1 MIDYYTLSE
10 EIDNNFFKEV
20 YVDIDLKYGTFDRT
34 NIFKHMLDNYHEIQS
49 AWDNVISEIYI
60 RKSSSGNVHLKLVID
75 KDYDLTFPYMM
86 MLRTMLFDDPLRI
99 GLDMRRVAKHG
110 LNEVNRIFSTKIK
123 DGSVNHVGEW
133 ITLTDYIAGVR

>member
-10 EIDNNFFKEV
+10 EIENNFFKEV
-20 YVDIDLKYGTFDRT
+20 YVDIDLKYDTFSGTK
-34 NIFKHMLDNYHEIQS
+34 IFKHMLDNYNEIQT
-49 AWDNVISEIYI
+49 AWNNIISEIYI

-75 KDYDLTFPYMM
+75 KDYDLTFTYMM

-99 GLDMRRVAKHG
+99 GLDMRRVAVRG
-110 LNEVNRIFSTKIK
+110 INEVNRIFSTKIK
-123 DGSVNHVGEW
+123 DGSVNHVSEW

>member
-20 YVDIDLKYGTFDRT
+20 YVDIDLRYDTFNRT
-34 NIFKHMLDNYHEIQS
+34 KIFKHMMDNYYEIQT
-49 AWDNVISEIYI
+49 AWNNVISEIYI
-60 RKSSSGNVHLKLVID
+60 RKSSSGNVHLKLVIH

-99 GLDMRRVAKHG
+99 GLDMRRVAIRG

-133 ITLTDYIAGVR
+133 ITLTHYTAGVR